1 MAILPELLSP
11 CGSPQALQA
20 AVFAGADAV
29 YMGLGQFNARINAAN
44 FDLASLQRA
53 VDFCHSRGVRVY
65 LTLNTLVG
73 DRQLLQALELVDQA
87 HRAGVDAFIVADL
100 GLTRLIKQNFPRVAL
115 HASTQF
121 SCHNPE
127 SARWLEKECG
137 VSRVVCARELSLPEL
152 TRFCQ
157 QSPVE
162 VEMFVH
168 GALCASHSGQCLLS
182 YCIGGRS
189 GNRGECA
196 QPCRLG
202 YNNSYPL
209 SLKDLCLAGHIR
221 QILSLPVA
229 SLKIEGRMKSPQ
241 YVYRVTSVY
250 RRLLD
255 EGRNATDRE
264 LESLMQVFS
273 RSGFTDGYFVGD
285 HSRMLGVRREQD
297 KQVTRQEKVAILDRA
312 PRRAPIGSPQAE
324 QIVPILPQRPNPF
337 VTKALT
343 ARFLS
348 PAQIPSVHPFQIVYL
363 PLEHYDPNKANG
375 VVLPS
380 VILPSQMDKVKL
392 ALEKAYAQGARHAL
406 VGNLGHVELAK
417 SLGYILHGD
426 LRLNVVNSYAC
437 PQEDAFEDYLVS
449 PELNLAQIRDLK
461 VKKSVVVYGRIP
473 VMILE
478 RRVGCHRLRDRKG
491 MEFPVV
497 GEGARDIVYNSTCL
511 YMADRKKELK
521 NSGIFSQHFIFTNES
536 LAQVE
541 SVLGAYDRQ
550 EPAPQGIRRIR

>member
-1 MAILPELLSP
+1 MADRPELLSP

-29 YMGLGQFNARINAAN
+29 YMGLGQFNARVNAAN
-44 FDLASLQRA
+44 FDLSSLQRA
-53 VDFCHSRGVRVY
+53 VDFCHQRGVRVY

-73 DRQLLQALELVDQA
+73 DRQLSQALELVAKA

-100 GLTRLIKQNFPRVAL
+100 GLTRLIRQNFPQIAL

-121 SCHNPE
+121 SCHHPE
-127 SARWLEKECG
+127 SARWLWEECG

-152 TRFCQ
+152 TRFCNE
-157 QSPVE
+157 SPVE

-202 YNNSYPL
+202 YNNAYPL

-221 QILSLPVA
+221 QLLSLPVA

-285 HSRMLGVRREQD
+285 HSRMLGVRREED
-297 KQVTRQEKVAILDRA
+297 KLVTRQERVDMPDCA
-312 PRRAPIGSPQAE
+312 PKREPLPAPAVEVVEPS
-324 QIVPILPQRPNPF
+324 VPPKPGAF
-337 VTKALT
+337 VKKSLS

-348 PAQIPSVHPFQIVYL
+348 PAQIPSVHPFDIVYL
-363 PLEHYDPNKANG
+363 PLERFDGRKANG
-375 VVLPS
+375 VVLPA
-380 VILPSQMDKVKL
+380 VIFPSEMQKVKL

-406 VGNLGHVELAK
+406 VGNLGHIEPAR

-437 PQEDAFEDYLVS
+437 PQEELFEDYLVS

-478 RRVGCHRLRDRKG
+478 RRVGCQRLRDRKG
-491 MEFPVV
+491 MEFLVV
-497 GEGARDIVYNSTCL
+497 GEGERDIVYNSTCL

-521 NSGIFSQHFIFTNES
+521 QAGVFSQHFIFTREN
-536 LAQVE
+536 LQQVQG
-541 SVLGAYDRQ
+541 VLRAYDRQ